1 MGFTRG
7 HTIVNVYNPWSTHRS
22 YGLHNLSFACKSG
35 PYRGQLKK
43 LVLLPFLSFQYWH
56 SWLMTIIVLFYNVYL
71 NTLDICLLWILSWV
85 QSGKFLEGSAQ
96 FLRVFLFF
104 DVSNIFGGSS
114 KVVRV
119 IFPITPARAR
129 FSVPSDFL

>member
-1 MGFTRG
+1 
-7 HTIVNVYNPWSTHRS
+7 
-22 YGLHNLSFACKSG
+22 
-35 PYRGQLKK
+35 
-43 LVLLPFLSFQYWH
+43 
-56 SWLMTIIVLFYNVYL
+56 MTIIVLFYNVYL

-85 QSGKFLEGSAQ
+85 QSGKLLEGSAQ

-129 FSVPSDFL
+129 FSVPSDLL